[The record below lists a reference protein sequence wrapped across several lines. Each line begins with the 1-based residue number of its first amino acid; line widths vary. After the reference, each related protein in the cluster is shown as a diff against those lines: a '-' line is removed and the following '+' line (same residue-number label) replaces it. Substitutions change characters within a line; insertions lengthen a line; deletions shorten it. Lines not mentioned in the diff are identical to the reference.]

1 MLSSII
7 IKVKGLGMRKNT
19 LVLYFACL
27 CTITLAS
34 CSTPHVFDNTPSGPA
49 QSAPRDNIPL
59 SLENPEFWQGSPEAV
74 WARIQQQPL
83 DKLTASQYATTDQI
97 NVGWIKLAII
107 SKRYSADTNDLTQQL
122 IAWRTDFP
130 SHPGNNIF
138 PTNPTLNSIASAP
151 VPKNIALLLPLSG
164 KLAGLGSAVRNG
176 FLNAYYSQL
185 AKSSYQQSISFI
197 DTNSTVS
204 IGALYQQAVA
214 KGADFVVG
222 PLTKDEVQKMMS
234 SSSFSVPTL
243 ALNYTDLWFGTLP
256 SNLYEFGLSPL
267 DEAAQIADKA
277 AQTGHSHAIII
288 APDTDWGQ
296 RVVKKLSDRWKQDGG
311 TISDTFYFSSKSNLT
326 KDIAALLHVDTKED
340 NTKSHDETANDR
352 ATLEQQRRQDF
363 DVIFLL
369 APPQSARQ
377 IVPLLRFYYVDKTAI
392 FSTSIAYGGYAQPQ
406 KDFDLN
412 GVTFLDT
419 PWVLSGKSSDSNP
432 EANRL
437 FAVGHDAYLISH
449 NISRFTS
456 LANFP
461 LYGQTGALTLTPKN
475 QFYRR
480 LAWAQFHAGHP

>member
-449 NISRFTS
+449 NISRFTQ
-456 LANFP
+456 LVNFP
-461 LYGQTGALTLTPKN
+461 VYGQTGALTLTPQK